1 MSGCGWIFL
10 LPVILFYLVSD
21 VIQYMNN
28 KLRRPPHA
36 PLYLYVDN
44 DVLAGTD
51 STLARLY
58 QEYRDTDYFLYI
70 SYYEG
75 TASSSD
81 KES

>member
-1 MSGCGWIFL
+1 
-10 LPVILFYLVSD
+10 
-21 VIQYMNN
+21 MNN

-81 KES
+81 KESWIFFRLYCSLSF